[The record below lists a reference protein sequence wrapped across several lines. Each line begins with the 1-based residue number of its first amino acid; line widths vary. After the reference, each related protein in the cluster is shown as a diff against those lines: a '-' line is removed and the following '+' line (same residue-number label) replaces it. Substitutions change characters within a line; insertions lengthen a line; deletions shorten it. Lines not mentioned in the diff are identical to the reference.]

1 MFPLKKWSV
10 LYDISTLS
18 LSHTST
24 CIVRPIMQI
33 MLYVDKFSFDLKENV
48 EHIIIE
54 IVETLFNHN
63 TDRSLS
69 QLKFI

>member
-1 MFPLKKWSV
+1 MP
-10 LYDISTLS
+10 
-18 LSHTST
+18 
-24 CIVRPIMQI
+24 I